1 MMAKSLLW
9 QFCGE
14 VFLERVWQPED
25 CCMDWDWDLI
35 HTPFWGSALC
45 PHARRHISISLF
57 LTLAIKLFFDAGKEA
72 HHPVAQIL
80 LR

>member
-25 CCMDWDWDLI
+25 CCMDWDLI
-35 HTPFWGSALC
+35 TPLSGAAHSVR
-45 PHARRHISISLF
+45 PPEISLL

-72 HHPVAQIL
+72 HHFVAQIL
-80 LR
+80 LG